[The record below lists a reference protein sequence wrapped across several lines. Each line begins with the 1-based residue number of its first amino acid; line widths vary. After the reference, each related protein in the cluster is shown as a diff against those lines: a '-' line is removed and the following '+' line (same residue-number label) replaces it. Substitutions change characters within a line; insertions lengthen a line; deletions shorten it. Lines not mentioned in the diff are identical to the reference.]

1 MTQSNVNRLIW
12 LLLIA
17 LVLGGFFALRAFFP
31 DCSATS
37 QQAKMARSL
46 SESRLAELHAT
57 ISTMMARIPE
67 KERILR
73 RQFSGDSIPPE
84 FVDLRPALVRLG
96 GLGGNPIVRLEG
108 CMDHHLDMEFY
119 GVGEPEEHG
128 DHSPRI
134 VLISGEWDIKEEVLW
149 RSSKE
154 RSEEAGTGQPATR
167 SQSKSEGDN
176 KPKPESEGRSR

>member
-1 MTQSNVNRLIW
+1 
-12 LLLIA
+12 
-17 LVLGGFFALRAFFP
+17 
-31 DCSATS
+31 
-37 QQAKMARSL
+37 
-46 SESRLAELHAT
+46 
-57 ISTMMARIPE
+57 
-67 KERILR
+67 
-73 RQFSGDSIPPE
+73 
-84 FVDLRPALVRLG
+84 
-96 GLGGNPIVRLEG
+96 
-108 CMDHHLDMEFY
+108 MDHHLDMVFY

-134 VLISGEWDIKEEVLW
+134 VLISGEWDIKKEVLW